1 MKITIRTLK
10 ILHTLLAKIYLYKS
24 LLAIY
29 GKKTMVN
36 ITKIANNLTNCQATG
51 TQLGR
56 RNLPRYLYHVTT
68 ENNYQQMLKDGYIKG
83 HHDLDSSSHLSG
95 VFLFDLKNFSKRWTT
110 MGLDWGDKLFTFAK
124 GLIMQASKDDSNI
137 VVLKIPTR
145 TLSQRKLKCRNQLT
159 DSETH
164 STYGDFATNQK
175 HYTRKKKAIEYINE
189 GDIPIQNVTKIG
201 EANVGFNLHKAMDNL
216 SENIFDKIDVKKILQ
231 NLFKNTPEGKCI
243 NLATKE

>member
-1 MKITIRTLK
+1 
-10 ILHTLLAKIYLYKS
+10 
-24 LLAIY
+24 
-29 GKKTMVN
+29 MVK
-36 ITKIANNLTNCQATG
+36 ITKIANNLTNCPTTG

-56 RNLPRYLYHVTT
+56 RNLPRYLYHITT

-83 HHDLDSSSHLSG
+83 HHDLDLNTHLSG

-110 MGLDWGDKLFTFAK
+110 MGIDWGDKLFTFAK
-124 GLIMQASKDDSNI
+124 GLIMQASKDDSNL

-159 DSETH
+159 DSKTH
-164 STYGDFATNQK
+164 NTYGDFATNQK
-175 HYTRKKKAIEYINE
+175 HYTRKKNAIEYINE

-201 EANVGFNLHKAMDNL
+201 EANVGFNLHKAMENL

-231 NLFKNTPEGKCI
+231 NLFKNTPEEKSI
-243 NLATKE
+243 NIIAKNI

>member
-1 MKITIRTLK
+1 MV
-10 ILHTLLAKIYLYKS
+10 
-24 LLAIY
+24 
-29 GKKTMVN
+29 KTMVN
-36 ITKIANNLTNCQATG
+36 ITKIANNLTNCQSTG

-83 HHDLDSSSHLSG
+83 HHDLNSSSHLSG
-95 VFLFDLKNFSKRWTT
+95 VFMFDLNNFSKRWTT
-110 MGLDWGDKLFTFAK
+110 MGIEWMGKLFTFAR
-124 GLIMQASKDDSNI
+124 GLIMQAAKDDSNI

-164 STYGDFATNQK
+164 NTYGDFATNQK
-175 HYTRKKKAIEYINE
+175 HYTRKKNAIEYINE

-201 EANVGFNLHKAMDNL
+201 EADMGFNLRKII
-216 SENIFDKIDVKKILQ
+216 ENPTENSLDKLDVKKILQ
-231 NLFKNTPEGKCI
+231 MLFKNTPEEKCI
-243 NLATKE
+243 NIATKET

>member
-1 MKITIRTLK
+1 MV
-10 ILHTLLAKIYLYKS
+10 
-24 LLAIY
+24 
-29 GKKTMVN
+29 KTMVN
-36 ITKIANNLTNCQATG
+36 ITKIANNLTNCQTTG

-189 GDIPIQNVTKIG
+189 ENIPIQNVTKIG
-201 EANVGFNLHKAMDNL
+201 EASVGFNLHKAMDNL